1 MEHDERRHG
10 VTMKLQ
16 ITYDHPIPIN
26 AFEWTPA
33 TYRQPPHAH
42 ASLEIGLC
50 LSGKGD
56 FFFGNKRYAAGP
68 GDLFLV
74 NNEERHIAQSDP
86 LDPSRYLFINFDAA
100 ILLAEEPGLLL
111 PFSYRS
117 TRFRNHIAGESELAR
132 QLTPWVLA
140 IAEELREKSPGY
152 LAMAKS
158 ALIQLCGRLLRH
170 YNGMLSDD
178 ERRTMVQS
186 VHQVQSL
193 AVLVEKRFREP
204 ISLGELADELGL
216 SVSRV
221 SRAFLETTGYRF
233 SDYVSLLRIQAAKQ
247 DLSGTVKPIAEIAF
261 ECGFQS
267 LPTFYRVF
275 KETTG
280 MSPTVYRQSMGILA
294 ASKK

>member
-1 MEHDERRHG
+1 
-10 VTMKLQ
+10 MKLH
-16 ITYDHPIPIN
+16 IAYDHPIPIN

-33 TYRQPPHAH
+33 TYRQPPHMH

-50 LSGKGD
+50 LTGKGY
-56 FFFGNKRYAAGP
+56 FFFGNKQYAANP

-74 NNEERHIAQSDP
+74 NNEERHIAQSAPD
-86 LDPSRYLFINFDAA
+86 DPSRYLFVNFDPAL
-100 ILLAEEPGLLL
+100 LLAEEPGLLL

-117 TRFRNHIAGESELAR
+117 THFCNHIMGGSPLAK

-170 YNGMLSDD
+170 YGGLLTDK
-178 ERRTMVQS
+178 ERHHMVHS
-186 VHQVQSL
+186 VRQAQSL
-193 AVLVEKRFREP
+193 AALVEHRYHEP
-204 ISLGELADELGL
+204 VSLGELADELGL
-216 SVSRV
+216 SISRV

-233 SDYVSLLRIQAAKQ
+233 SEYVSLLRVQAAKRE
-247 DLSGTVKPIAEIAF
+247 LAGTDKAVADIAF

-275 KETTG
+275 KETVG
-280 MSPTVYRQSMGILA
+280 LSPVRYRQSIGVTKM
-294 ASKK
+294 SKK